1 MMAQTGYQVL
11 QSNISYGKKQE
22 ERAARGIQELWKD
35 WEKAKLKPNTH
46 TQKKKKDNGYTLA
59 VLYWKYREL
68 LVHLDVQAEY
78 NSIIIM
84 SSQQKR
90 Y

>member
-46 TQKKKKDNGYTLA
+46 IKKKKAQWISIGST
-59 VLYWKYREL
+59 VLE
-68 LVHLDVQAEY
+68 VQRAL
-78 NSIIIM
+78 SALRCAGRV
-84 SSQQKR
+84 QQH
-90 Y
+90 YHHV